1 MSSHIGVPSPMPGT
15 SSTASSNAPSE
26 TPRTIFSR
34 SHLNETY
41 SSTSMG
47 VSEEN
52 IRRILKPGLYVPTL
66 AFFKDNEELDDGTIG
81 QHAIRMARAGVMG
94 IIVQG
99 TYGEA
104 AHLSHMERCKV
115 TRTTRH
121 AVATAGYPQLPVIVG
136 CGAQTTSEAIELCH
150 DAKSSGGDCA
160 LVLPPSAYKS
170 QYTKDALKGFFTDIA
185 GASPIPIL
193 LYNYPSVTGIELDS
207 NMIIDLAEHP
217 NIIGCKLTCN
227 DMGKLNRITAATSAA
242 TSTDPGSGFMCFAGS
257 ADATVQA
264 LVGGASGVIAGLA
277 NIAPKTCVKLVEL
290 HNLGQADEAR
300 GVQAAVARADLA
312 IITSG
317 IVGAKSALKLFHG
330 YGGFARRPLP
340 RPGEQEVAGYANEL
354 KEIVDMENSL

>member
-1 MSSHIGVPSPMPGT
+1 
-15 SSTASSNAPSE
+15 
-26 TPRTIFSR
+26 
-34 SHLNETY
+34 
-41 SSTSMG
+41 MG

-66 AFFKDNEELDDGTIG
+66 AFFKDNEDLDEEMIR

-104 AHLSHMERCKV
+104 AHLSHTERCKV

-121 AVATAGYPQLPVIVG
+121 AVAIAGYPQLPVIVG

-150 DAKSSGGDCA
+150 NAKSSGGDYA
-160 LVLPPSAYKS
+160 LILPPSAYRS
-170 QYTKDALKGFFTDIA
+170 QYSNDALKGFFTDIA
-185 GASPIPIL
+185 SASPIPIL

-207 NMIIDLAEHP
+207 NMIIDLAKHP
-217 NIIGCKLTCN
+217 NITGCKLTCN
-227 DMGKLNRITAATSAA
+227 DMGKLNRIAAATDAA

-264 LVGGASGVIAGLA
+264 LVGGGSGVIAGLA

-290 HNLGQADEAR
+290 HNLGRADEAR
-300 GVQAAVARADLA
+300 RIQTAVARADLA
-312 IITSG
+312 IIASG
-317 IVGAKSALKLFHG
+317 IVGAKSALKAFYG
-330 YGGFARRPLP
+330 YGGFGRKPLP
-340 RPGEQEVAGYANEL
+340 RSGEQEVAGYADEF
-354 KEIVDMENSL
+354 KEIVEMENSQ